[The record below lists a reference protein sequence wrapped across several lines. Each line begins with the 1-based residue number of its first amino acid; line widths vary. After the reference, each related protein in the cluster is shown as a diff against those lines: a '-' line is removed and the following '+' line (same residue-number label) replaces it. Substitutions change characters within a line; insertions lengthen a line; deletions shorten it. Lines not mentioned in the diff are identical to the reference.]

1 MKIDLNMSDPLT
13 LGLTLGIGHSVT
25 QRIRRLT
32 MRQTNKYMRGG
43 TVIII
48 AAGLGLSSTAFSKD
62 SSKPIKKAMKTVLEK
77 VEAPVVSKTN
87 STPKSLLETAKKI
100 AEASSVRPTAQSGT
114 VTGLRAMQLRM
125 KPEFTPAQIAKIE
138 TQRQY
143 YVSGDKS
150 RINDINTSMANINRK
165 NRFQVT
171 ISGNGDGLVEIS
183 KGRGGWPGFPKS
195 NTDWEKRTL
204 SVDMQRGLAAVLQR
218 CAASDKPIHFMALLD
233 DGDNDIGK
241 GDFEVGCVPGTM
253 NERAKLTY
261 KDYAQAYLSSDDLP
275 LEHRQN
281 MANLTANFGMLSEYV
296 LTTPNATIAQD
307 RIECIKIHEKT
318 KKDYG
323 LTQRLRESSDRHLAK
338 CPTTDYN
345 WIRRRENI
353 PEVQ

>member
-43 TVIII
+43 TAIII
-48 AAGLGLSSTAFSKD
+48 AAGLGLSSTAFSTD
-62 SSKPIKKAMKTVLEK
+62 SSKPIKEAMKTVLEK
-77 VEAPVVSKTN
+77 IETPLVPDAN
-87 STPKSLLETAKKI
+87 STPKPMPETPKKL
-100 AEASSVRPTAQSGT
+100 AEAPSVQPTVQFNFA
-114 VTGLRAMQLRM
+114 TGLKPMQLRM
-125 KPEFTPAQIAKIE
+125 KPEFTPVQIAKIE
-138 TQRQY
+138 AQRQA

-150 RINDINTSMANINRK
+150 SINDLNTTMANKNRK

-171 ISGNGDGLVEIS
+171 ITRNGEGLVEIS

-195 NTDWEKRTL
+195 NTDWERRPL
-204 SVDMQRGLAAVLQR
+204 SVDMKRGLAAVLQR
-218 CAASDKPIHFMALLD
+218 CAASDKPIYFRMTLN

-241 GDFEVGCVPGTM
+241 GNFEVGCVPGTKS
-253 NERAKLTY
+253 ERAKLTY
-261 KDYAQAYLSSDDLP
+261 NDYAQAYLASEDLP

-307 RIECIKIHEKT
+307 RIECVKIYEKIKEE
-318 KKDYG
+318 YG
-323 LTQRLRESSDRHLAK
+323 LTQSLREGSDRLLAT
-338 CPTTDYN
+338 CSTTNFN